1 MRRFTALVASDNRK
15 MERLIERGDAPARVT
30 SLGSDVAEWEIELA
44 PRGLGDQLEEALRVA
59 AAGHLPLPPRLCE
72 VLRSLVPLH
81 LHRK

>member
-1 MRRFTALVASDNRK
+1 MRRFTALVACDNRK
-15 MERLIERGDAPARVT
+15 MERLIERLAPARVT

-44 PRGLGDQLEEALRVA
+44 PRGLGDQLEEALRAA
-59 AAGHLPLPPRLCE
+59 AAGHLPLPPRLYE